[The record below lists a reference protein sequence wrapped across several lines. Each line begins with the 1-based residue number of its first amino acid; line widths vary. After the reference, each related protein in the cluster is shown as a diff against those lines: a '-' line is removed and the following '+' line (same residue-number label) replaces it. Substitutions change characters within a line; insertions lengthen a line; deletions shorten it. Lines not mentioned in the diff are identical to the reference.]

1 MRPTGGICQRACL
14 DFFSQ
19 FDIMLLRSNAEGAVR
34 VESRGEVLNQFLVEV
49 FGQILKAEAAC
60 LAGKDLSLRELH
72 LIDAVC
78 RAVDQGGDNRS
89 TAIAAA
95 LGITAG
101 TLTSAVNLLEKK
113 GYLLRRRDERDKR
126 VVHLLPTER
135 GRAADARHRDF
146 HRQMVAHVLDGLT
159 DEEAECTLRAPGR
172 VAEFFRRGAPERG

>member
-1 MRPTGGICQRACL
+1 MENRGKEL
-14 DFFSQ
+14 NLF
-19 FDIMLLRSNAEGAVR
+19 LVR
-34 VESRGEVLNQFLVEV
+34 VFNE
-49 FGQILKAEAAC
+49 ILRTEERD
-60 LAGKDLSLRELH
+60 LAGRFEDLSLRELH

-159 DEEAECTLRAPGR
+159 DEEAECTLRALGR

>member
-1 MRPTGGICQRACL
+1 
-14 DFFSQ
+14 
-19 FDIMLLRSNAEGAVR
+19 MLLRSNAEGAVR

-113 GYLLRRRDERDKR
+113 G
-126 VVHLLPTER
+126 VP
-135 GRAADARHRDF
+135 
-146 HRQMVAHVLDGLT
+146 
-159 DEEAECTLRAPGR
+159 APPPG
-172 VAEFFRRGAPERG
+172 

>member
-1 MRPTGGICQRACL
+1 M
-14 DFFSQ
+14 
-19 FDIMLLRSNAEGAVR
+19 
-34 VESRGEVLNQFLVEV
+34 ESRGEVLNQFLVEV

-113 GYLLRRRDERDKR
+113 GTCSAAGMNATSGWYTCCRPSGAGP
-126 VVHLLPTER
+126 PT
-135 GRAADARHRDF
+135 RATGLSPADGGPT
-146 HRQMVAHVLDGLT
+146 VLDGLT
-159 DEEAECTLRAPGR
+159 DEEAECTLRALGR

>member
-1 MRPTGGICQRACL
+1 
-14 DFFSQ
+14 
-19 FDIMLLRSNAEGAVR
+19 MLLRSNAEGAVR

-159 DEEAECTLRAPGR
+159 DEEAECTLRALGR
-172 VAEFFRRGAPERG
+172 VAEFFRHGAPERG

>member
-1 MRPTGGICQRACL
+1 
-14 DFFSQ
+14 
-19 FDIMLLRSNAEGAVR
+19 MLLRSNAEGAVR

-159 DEEAECTLRAPGR
+159 DEEAECTLRALGR
-172 VAEFFRRGAPERG
+172 VAEIFRRGALERG

>member
-95 LGITAG
+95 
-101 TLTSAVNLLEKK
+101 
-113 GYLLRRRDERDKR
+113 
-126 VVHLLPTER
+126 P
-135 GRAADARHRDF
+135 
-146 HRQMVAHVLDGLT
+146 
-159 DEEAECTLRAPGR
+159 
-172 VAEFFRRGAPERG
+172 

>member
-1 MRPTGGICQRACL
+1 MENRGKEL
-14 DFFSQ
+14 NLF
-19 FDIMLLRSNAEGAVR
+19 LVR
-34 VESRGEVLNQFLVEV
+34 VFNE
-49 FGQILKAEAAC
+49 ILRTEERD
-60 LAGKDLSLRELH
+60 LAGRFPDLSLRELH

-159 DEEAECTLRAPGR
+159 DEEAECTLRALGR

>member
-1 MRPTGGICQRACL
+1 
-14 DFFSQ
+14 
-19 FDIMLLRSNAEGAVR
+19 MLLRSNAEGAVR

-101 TLTSAVNLLEKK
+101 TLTSAVN
-113 GYLLRRRDERDKR
+113 RWRKR
-126 VVHLLPTER
+126 GTCSAAGMNATSGWYTCCRPSGAGPPTR
-135 GRAADARHRDF
+135 ATGTFTGRWWP
-146 HRQMVAHVLDGLT
+146 MSWT
-159 DEEAECTLRAPGR
+159 D
-172 VAEFFRRGAPERG
+172 

>member
-1 MRPTGGICQRACL
+1 M
-14 DFFSQ
+14 
-19 FDIMLLRSNAEGAVR
+19 
-34 VESRGEVLNQFLVEV
+34 ESRGEVLNQFLVEV

-72 LIDAVC
+72 LIDAVW
-78 RAVDQGGDNRS
+78 DNRS

-159 DEEAECTLRAPGR
+159 DEEAECTLRALGR

>member
-1 MRPTGGICQRACL
+1 
-14 DFFSQ
+14 
-19 FDIMLLRSNAEGAVR
+19 MLLRSNAEGAVR

-159 DEEAECTLRAPGR
+159 DEEAECTRRALGR

>member
-1 MRPTGGICQRACL
+1 M
-14 DFFSQ
+14 
-19 FDIMLLRSNAEGAVR
+19 
-34 VESRGEVLNQFLVEV
+34 V
-49 FGQILKAEAAC
+49 FGHALEVGDLFLAAGFIAGHHILKAHLALGC
-60 LAGKDLSLRELH
+60 LGLGLPDAGLLLALLARLVRE
-72 LIDAVC
+72 
-78 RAVDQGGDNRS
+78 RA
-89 TAIAAA
+89 AIAAA

-159 DEEAECTLRAPGR
+159 DEEAECTLRALGR

>member
-1 MRPTGGICQRACL
+1 
-14 DFFSQ
+14 
-19 FDIMLLRSNAEGAVR
+19 MLLRSNAEGAVR

-159 DEEAECTLRAPGR
+159 DEEAECTLRALGR
-172 VAEFFRRGAPERG
+172 VAEFFQRGALERG

>member
-1 MRPTGGICQRACL
+1 
-14 DFFSQ
+14 
-19 FDIMLLRSNAEGAVR
+19 MLLRSNAEGAVR

-159 DEEAECTLRAPGR
+159 DEEAECSLRAVGR
-172 VAEFFRRGAPERG
+172 VAECFRRGAPERG

>member
-1 MRPTGGICQRACL
+1 M
-14 DFFSQ
+14 
-19 FDIMLLRSNAEGAVR
+19 
-34 VESRGEVLNQFLVEV
+34 V
-49 FGQILKAEAAC
+49 FGHALEVGDLFLAAGFVAGHHILKAHLALGC
-60 LAGKDLSLRELH
+60 LGLGLPDAGLLLALLARL
-72 LIDAVC
+72 V
-78 RAVDQGGDNRS
+78 RARA
-89 TAIAAA
+89 AIAAA

-159 DEEAECTLRAPGR
+159 DEEAECTLRALGR